1 MRSAELAVEPR
12 ERRVGVR
19 PQLRRDRLRVERTL
33 ELGDRLARVA
43 ASRER
48 DPEPGPGPRLGD
60 HVAVLPRV
68 DEERAK
74 ALLGSAEVVAEPQ
87 LELSVAEA
95 ELPLLRLGDRHPGLE
110 VLEGDAEPSREDAER
125 LQRRVALTRFDP
137 RNVRIRHAWSGQFSL
152 RQSPLETEAANS
164 RSDRLLA
171 GRCVEVVHGGS
182 YCFAFLAASTDAFVA

>member
-1 MRSAELAVEPR
+1 MRPWTSPTDSSRSFASSSATRAL
-12 ERRVGVR
+12 
-19 PQLRRDRLRVERTL
+19 
-33 ELGDRLARVA
+33 A
-43 ASRER
+43 AS
-48 DPEPGPGPRLGD
+48 PR
-60 HVAVLPRV
+60 AS
-68 DEERAK
+68 
-74 ALLGSAEVVAEPQ
+74 SAG
-87 LELSVAEA
+87 LSVAEA

-171 GRCVEVVHGGS
+171 G
-182 YCFAFLAASTDAFVA
+182 